1 MTSRLYSDAA
11 PERPAAPPA
20 PSPDGEATA
29 DAAAPQA
36 DTPQQ
41 ADTPK
46 TETPHIA
53 SPPTS
58 PWWTAPA
65 GRPVNIP
72 AFGRAL
78 IDTLAAMLSPAPRP
92 VPIRVRAHAR
102 R

>member
-11 PERPAAPPA
+11 SDRPAASSAPA
-20 PSPDGEATA
+20 PDGDATA

-36 DTPQQ
+36 DTPQ
-41 ADTPK
+41 A
-46 TETPHIA
+46 ETPHIA

-65 GRPVNIP
+65 GRPVDIP
-72 AFGRAL
+72 AFGRAM
-78 IDTLAAMLSPAPRP
+78 IDTLAAMLTSAPRP
-92 VPIRVRAHAR
+92 VPIRIRAR